1 MSAVEL
7 DSQFQFLDQ
16 LPDTLFQ
23 TVVTTRHGS
32 LSERVEGIM
41 GWRSIL
47 LSGRLPK
54 PDELCWPELS
64 ITAVLLP
71 RLDVLELSSL
81 CAGEESLVDH
91 ILKDICLAVDSV
103 GEWRERNME
112 GLFGDTLDHHRRER
126 NTPSELDPQLDDT
139 KAFPETLQD
148 DQSAR
153 DNNRTDPGSNSGDS
167 VQTDS
172 MQPASESNGLNQ
184 ESSEAPAADDKGDA
198 AGIDDSAES
207 MMLSVIPDELGEALE
222 QQWQQLAENWRDTDE
237 IVKGMATKLGRGWDL
252 SQGILTS
259 DGWQA
264 FVKLRHWI
272 KGHPQLVAIVDNLGR
287 DYQVKGDGSV
297 EEVNEVEESDTL
309 QETPLPFEVICAESP
324 MSTQGVSR
332 SDDVAR
338 MLPQE
343 AAYLGHRKL
352 HMFWHARRA
361 EKALLSYQVEGVLQ
375 EHQPELIEMA
385 EKEQKKRQK
394 SEPKRGPVMVC
405 IDTSASMQGEPE
417 QLAKAISL
425 EVVRLANEQQRDCL
439 LFAFSGPG
447 QLLEERLVFNK
458 SGLKTIIQFLQQS
471 FHGGSDIREPIRHAL
486 KRIEQ
491 EQWKKADMLLVSD
504 GRFTIPGEIVAR
516 IDRER
521 REEGLR
527 IQCISVGRWSSSNM
541 ERICQS
547 LYRFESVQPLG

>member
-1 MSAVEL
+1 MSALEL
-7 DSQFQFLDQ
+7 DSHFQFLDQ

-41 GWRSIL
+41 GWRALL

-54 PDELCWPELS
+54 PDELCWPALS

-103 GEWRERNME
+103 EEWRERNME
-112 GLFGDTLDHHRRER
+112 GLFDDTLDHHGSER

-139 KAFPETLQD
+139 KASPDTLQD
-148 DQSAR
+148 DQPEW
-153 DNNRTDPGSNSGDS
+153 DNNGTDPGNNPGDS
-167 VQTDS
+167 EQTDS
-172 MQPASESNGLNQ
+172 MQPDSESNGFNQ
-184 ESSEAPAADDKGDA
+184 EDSETPAAGDKRDET
-198 AGIDDSAES
+198 GIDDSAES
-207 MMLSVIPDELGEALE
+207 MMLSSIPDEFGEALE

-237 IVKGMATKLGRGWDL
+237 IVKGMAIRLGRGWDL

-272 KGHPQLVAIVDNLGR
+272 KNHPQLIAIVDNLGR
-287 DYQVKGDGSV
+287 DYQTKGDGRV
-297 EEVNEVEESDTL
+297 EEVYQTEESDTR
-309 QETPLPFEVICAESP
+309 QEMPVPFDVICSESP

-332 SDDVAR
+332 GDDIAR

-343 AAYLGHRKL
+343 AAYLGHPKL
-352 HMFWHARRA
+352 HMLWHARRA
-361 EKALLSYQVEGVLQ
+361 EKALLSYQVEGVLS
-375 EHQPELIEMA
+375 EHQPELIEVA
-385 EKEQKKRQK
+385 EKKQKKRRK
-394 SEPKRGPVMVC
+394 SEQKRGPVMVC

-425 EVVRLANEQQRDCL
+425 EVVRLANEQQRECL
-439 LFAFSGPG
+439 MFAFSGPG
-447 QLLEERLVFNK
+447 QFLEERLAFSK
-458 SGLKTIIQFLQQS
+458 SGLKTIIRFLQQS
-471 FHGGSDIREPIRHAL
+471 FHGGTDIREPILHAL
-486 KRIEQ
+486 KRIDQ
-491 EQWKKADMLLVSD
+491 KQWKKADMLLVSD
-504 GRFTIPGEIVAR
+504 GRFPIPGEIVAR

-527 IQCISVGRWSSSNM
+527 IQGISVGRWSSSNM
-541 ERICQS
+541 ESICQS
-547 LYRFESVQPLG
+547 LYRFGSV